1 MQCYHCNLITC
12 RMRVKSDG
20 PATWRR
26 GSNDTAMSTPPGKTR
41 WSGCD
46 PARENFPN
54 CEAPHRQ
61 RDAAALHS
69 PAIGHWRPVQRGAA
83 AMGKKMP
90 LKWIE
95 QAEARQVCVMAI
107 SERRPMPRPPVVATS
122 LRSSL
127 VRLRS
132 WIAPPN
138 QDGDDNQPA
147 PPLSAGI
154 VRVRR
159 ARRTAN

>member
-1 MQCYHCNLITC
+1 
-12 RMRVKSDG
+12 
-20 PATWRR
+20 
-26 GSNDTAMSTPPGKTR
+26 
-41 WSGCD
+41 
-46 PARENFPN
+46 
-54 CEAPHRQ
+54 
-61 RDAAALHS
+61 
-69 PAIGHWRPVQRGAA
+69 
-83 AMGKKMP
+83 MGKKMP

-132 WIAPPN
+132 WIAPPD

-154 VRVRR
+154 VRLRR

>member
-1 MQCYHCNLITC
+1 MLRLC
-12 RMRVKSDG
+12 DG
-20 PATWRR
+20 RGATRHH
-26 GSNDTAMSTPPGKTR
+26 
-41 WSGCD
+41 
-46 PARENFPN
+46 PARKNFCI
-54 CEAPHRQ
+54 CEAPHMLRG
-61 RDAAALHS
+61 AAPLHS
-69 PAIGHWRPVQRGAA
+69 PAIGHRRPVERGAA

-107 SERRPMPRPPVVATS
+107 SERRPMARRPVVATS

-132 WIAPPN
+132 WIAPPD
-138 QDGDDNQPA
+138 QDGDDNPPA
-147 PPLSAGI
+147 TPLSAGI
-154 VRVRR
+154 VRLRR